1 MLFRPAGRKSTL
13 KELNIII
20 VALPLYEQHGAQIEE
35 TYRMSNG
42 VSLQVAADVA
52 QLATIRAFVEQH
64 SRALGIDAYGI
75 YDLILAVN
83 EAATNIV
90 AHGYRG
96 RPGTIEIQ
104 LRQRGDAIEI
114 ALRDH
119 APLFD
124 PTQVPT
130 PDLTLPL
137 HKRPLGGM
145 GVHVTRELMDDI
157 RYRVTAGGGNELILV
172 KRAVVA
178 DRHKE

>member
-1 MLFRPAGRKSTL
+1 
-13 KELNIII
+13 
-20 VALPLYEQHGAQIEE
+20 
-35 TYRMSNG
+35 MSNG

-52 QLATIRAFVEQH
+52 QLATIRAFVEQQT
-64 SRALGIDAYGI
+64 RALGIDAYDI

-96 RPGTIEIQ
+96 QPGTIEIE
-104 LRQRGDAIEI
+104 LRLQGDAIEI
-114 ALRDH
+114 TLRDQ

-130 PDLTLPL
+130 PDMSLPL

-157 RYRVTAGGGNELILV
+157 RYRVTPAGGNELLLV
-172 KRAVVA
+172 KRVVVA

>member
-1 MLFRPAGRKSTL
+1 
-13 KELNIII
+13 
-20 VALPLYEQHGAQIEE
+20 
-35 TYRMSNG
+35 MSNG

-52 QLATIRAFVEQH
+52 QLATIRAFVEQQ
-64 SRALGIDAYGI
+64 SRALGIDAYDI

-96 RPGTIEIQ
+96 QPGTIELE
-104 LRQRGDAIEI
+104 LRQRDNAIEI
-114 ALRDH
+114 TLRDQ

-124 PTQVPT
+124 PTRVPT

-157 RYRVTAGGGNELILV
+157 HYRVTPDGGNQLTLV

-178 DRHKE
+178 DSRKE

>member
-1 MLFRPAGRKSTL
+1 
-13 KELNIII
+13 
-20 VALPLYEQHGAQIEE
+20 
-35 TYRMSNG
+35 MSNG

-96 RPGTIEIQ
+96 RPGTIEIV

-114 ALRDH
+114 ALRDQ

-157 RYRVTAGGGNELILV
+157 RYRVTPEGGNELTLV

-178 DRHKE
+178 DSRKE

>member
-1 MLFRPAGRKSTL
+1 
-13 KELNIII
+13 
-20 VALPLYEQHGAQIEE
+20 
-35 TYRMSNG
+35 MSNG
-42 VSLQVAADVA
+42 VSLQVTADVA

-64 SRALGIDAYGI
+64 ARALGVDAFDT

-90 AHGYRG
+90 THGYRG
-96 RPGTIEIQ
+96 RPGAIEVE
-104 LRQRGDAIEI
+104 LRQQGNAIEI
-114 ALRDH
+114 ALRDQ

-124 PTQVPT
+124 PTQVPA

-145 GVHVTRELMDDI
+145 GVHVARELMDDI
-157 RYRVTAGGGNELILV
+157 RYRVTPAGGNELLLV

-178 DRHKE
+178 ASRKE

>member
-1 MLFRPAGRKSTL
+1 MTL

-20 VALPLYEQHGAQIEE
+20 LALPLCEQHEAQIEE
-35 TYRMSNG
+35 MCRMSSG

-96 RPGTIEIQ
+96 QPGTIEIE
-104 LRQRGDAIEI
+104 LRQ
-114 ALRDH
+114 H
-119 APLFD
+119 
-124 PTQVPT
+124 
-130 PDLTLPL
+130 
-137 HKRPLGGM
+137 
-145 GVHVTRELMDDI
+145 
-157 RYRVTAGGGNELILV
+157 
-172 KRAVVA
+172 
-178 DRHKE
+178 